1 LLAVLA
7 LRDVGPEPI
16 HMDDT
21 RSTKSVMPTQASPGE
36 GQSEPAGHA
45 APTTPTRFR
54 SLSDPESL
62 RLFARNLR
70 EGIYITA
77 RDGRILD
84 ANAAFLDTVG
94 VGSLRELEALGASG
108 LFADPARRDE
118 QMALLERNGFVRE
131 FEIELRRPD
140 GQTRTVLDTGYLIR
154 DPDTGE
160 GFIHGILFDITSRK
174 ALEASLV
181 EMSTHDA
188 LTGVLNRRHLVEF
201 EERLAADP
209 DLKFGCIFVDIDHF
223 KIYNDRWGH
232 QQGDQVLRHMARFLM
247 RYVRAEEAV
256 LRVGGDEFVVLLSGA
271 TVDQTKIVADRLRI
285 EALERAPVPFSLGW
299 AAREH
304 GEGLH
309 QVLDRA
315 DQGMMAV
322 RVIKRQTDPRQH
334 PAIPKG

>member
-1 LLAVLA
+1 
-7 LRDVGPEPI
+7 
-16 HMDDT
+16 MDNT
-21 RSTKSVMPTQASPGE
+21 RSTNGAMPTQASHGE

-45 APTTPTRFR
+45 APTSPTRFR

-62 RLFARNLR
+62 REFARNLR

-84 ANAAFLDTVG
+84 ANAAFLETLG
-94 VGSLRELEALGASG
+94 VGSLRQLDALGASG
-108 LFADPARRDE
+108 LFVDPARRDE
-118 QMALLERNGFVRE
+118 EMALLERNGSVRE
-131 FEIELRRPD
+131 FEIALRRPD
-140 GQTRTVLDTGYLIR
+140 GQTRTVLDSCYLIR

-160 GFIHGILFDITSRK
+160 AFIHGILIDITSRK

-201 EERLAADP
+201 EEQLAADP
-209 DLKFGCIFVDIDHF
+209 DLRFGCIFVDIDHF

-232 QQGDQVLRHMARFLM
+232 QQGDEVLRHMARFLM

-256 LRVGGDEFVVLLSGA
+256 IRIGGDEFIVLLRGA
-271 TVDQTKIVADRLRI
+271 SAEETKTVADRLRI

-299 AAREH
+299 AAREP
-304 GEGLH
+304 GEALH
-309 QVLDRA
+309 RVLDRA

-334 PAIPKG
+334 SSVPNR

>member
-1 LLAVLA
+1 
-7 LRDVGPEPI
+7 
-16 HMDDT
+16 MDDT
-21 RSTKSVMPTQASPGE
+21 TTRTMPTQASLGE
-36 GQSEPAGHA
+36 GQSGPAGNA
-45 APTTPTRFR
+45 APTSSTRFR

-62 RLFARNLR
+62 REFARNLR

-77 RDGRILD
+77 RDGQILD
-84 ANAAFLDTVG
+84 ANAAFLEMVG
-94 VGSLRELEALGASG
+94 VQSLRDLDTLGASG
-108 LFADPARRDE
+108 LFVVPARRDE

-131 FEIELRRPD
+131 FEIPLRRPD
-140 GQTRTVLDTGYLIR
+140 GQARTVLDTCYLIR

-160 GFIHGILFDITSRK
+160 AFIHGILIDITARK

-188 LTGVLNRRHLVEF
+188 LTGVLNRRYLVEF
-201 EERLAADP
+201 EEKLSADP

-232 QQGDQVLRHMARFLM
+232 QQGDEVLRHMARFLM

-256 LRVGGDEFVVLLSGA
+256 IRVGGDEFIVLLAGA
-271 TVDQTKIVADRLRI
+271 ATEETKIVADRLRI

-299 AAREH
+299 AAREP
-304 GEGLH
+304 GEAFH
-309 QVLDRA
+309 RVLDRA

-334 PAIPKG
+334 PSVPAR